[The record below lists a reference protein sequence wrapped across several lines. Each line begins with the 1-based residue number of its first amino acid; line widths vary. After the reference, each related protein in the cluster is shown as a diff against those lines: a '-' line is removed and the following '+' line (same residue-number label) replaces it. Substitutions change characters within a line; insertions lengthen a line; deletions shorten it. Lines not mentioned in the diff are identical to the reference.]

1 MHNECLK
8 CANYILCRCTVSE
21 YHVPILCTGY
31 NSLIYN
37 MKKDIENCGNDGS
50 SVFTLSEFIE
60 ALNNNS
66 IDVESGIGYF
76 GNNLTISDMR
86 AYTDTEYIESMK
98 HYYNFVHWYPDKN
111 D

>member
-1 MHNECLK
+1 MK
-8 CANYILCRCTVSE
+8 ALCREAGVSAGKVFPHNLRHLFART
-21 YHVPILCTGY
+21 Y
-31 NSLIYN
+31 YN
-37 MKKDIENCGNDGS
+37 MKKDIENGGNDGS
-50 SVFTLSEFIE
+50 TVFTLIELME

-76 GNNLTISDMR
+76 GNNFTISDMR

-98 HYYNFVHWYPDKN
+98 PYYNFVHWYPDKN